1 MNDRFIPGRVD
12 YAGRIARGFN
22 TGRAVQPHAQEVWHS
37 ALKPYFGSASRILDV
52 GAGTG
57 RFAVLLAQW
66 FGASIIGVEP
76 AEEMRRIAVTDGR
89 HANASYVG
97 GPAEQLSFKANA
109 FDAALLSHVY
119 HHVVDRAACDNELFR
134 VLRPDGCV
142 VLRGAFAGRLG
153 EITLFDYFPEAKL
166 ICE

>member
-1 MNDRFIPGRVD
+1 
-12 YAGRIARGFN
+12 
-22 TGRAVQPHAQEVWHS
+22 
-37 ALKPYFGSASRILDV
+37 
-52 GAGTG
+52 
-57 RFAVLLAQW
+57 
-66 FGASIIGVEP
+66 
-76 AEEMRRIAVTDGR
+76 MRRIAVTDGR

-166 ICE
+166 MRVISNAFRDGGELQFFWICIRDGAPGSSANLF